1 MTTLPAHVFK
11 DSFRPFVEL
20 LNEHQVKYQ
29 MREMRA
35 GVPMASSGVIEIVQ
49 AVGAASM
56 WAGLAAVL
64 VAFIKS
70 RSSRKVIVTTKDHTT
85 IHAEGLTAS
94 ELERILAMAASV
106 SVIDTDS
113 SQAEQAGGSS
123 GGA

>member
-1 MTTLPAHVFK
+1 MTTIPAHVFK

-29 MREMRA
+29 MREMRS
-35 GVPMASSGVIEIVQ
+35 GVPMASSGIIEIVQ
-49 AVGAASM
+49 AVGVASM

-70 RSSRKVIVTTKDHTT
+70 RSSRKVIITTKDNAT

-94 ELERILAMAASV
+94 ELERILAMATSV
-106 SVIDTDS
+106 AVIDT
-113 SQAEQAGGSS
+113 GGTQTGQPKRDS

>member
-29 MREMRA
+29 MREMRS
-35 GVPMASSGVIEIVQ
+35 GVPMASSGVIEIVR
-49 AVGAASM
+49 AIGAASM
-56 WAGLAAVL
+56 WAGLAAVF

-70 RSSRKVIVTTKDHTT
+70 RSSRKVIVTTKNNTT

-94 ELERILAMAASV
+94 
-106 SVIDTDS
+106 
-113 SQAEQAGGSS
+113 
-123 GGA
+123 

>member
-11 DSFRPFVEL
+11 DSFRPFIEL

-29 MREMRA
+29 IREMRA

-49 AVGAASM
+49 AVGVASV

-70 RSSRKVIVTTKDHTT
+70 RSSRKIIITTKDNTI
-85 IHAEGLTAS
+85 IHAEGLTAP
-94 ELERILAMAASV
+94 ELERILGMATSV
-106 SVIDTDS
+106 AVIDT
-113 SQAEQAGGSS
+113 GGSQPVQVGDNS
-123 GGA
+123 DGA